1 MAEVIEECSQFV
13 SFFFLF
19 DSNTAEV
26 SESVVK
32 EIHLLS
38 DINSTGDFIFP
49 WMNGEYVTFV
59 DNLVM
64 RVCYSLFCSRSRM
77 KKMRPYMYLCDVR
90 KEDCWFR

>member
-1 MAEVIEECSQFV
+1 MAEVIEECSQFF

-64 RVCYSLFCSRSRM
+64 RVCYSLFCSRSSM
-77 KKMRPYMYLCDVR
+77 SLCTFAMCEKR
-90 KEDCWFR
+90 IAGTGKGSK